1 MTFLGNDIYE
11 DKFQI
16 VYEVDME
23 GNREKVINKI

>member
-16 VYEVDME
+16 VYEVDMDE
-23 GNREKVINKI
+23 NRENAINKI